1 MLKGSAQQYRVPD
14 LTVNTPQGPLVVD
27 LKFTRKDG
35 TVDKWGKTPGKGNNN
50 IQLEDYDE
58 INSQTDPDAQDLK
71 LDPKNCGCDGRGTQP
86 EYVYDPALE
95 EEYFIA
101 SIT

>member
-1 MLKGSAQQYRVPD
+1 M
-14 LTVNTPQGPLVVD
+14 VD